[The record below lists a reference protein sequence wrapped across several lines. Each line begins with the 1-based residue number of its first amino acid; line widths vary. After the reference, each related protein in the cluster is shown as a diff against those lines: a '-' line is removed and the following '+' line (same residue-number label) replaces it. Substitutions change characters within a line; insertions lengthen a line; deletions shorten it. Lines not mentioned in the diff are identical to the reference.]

1 MTSQFL
7 LVETSKI
14 VTSTYRVERS
24 IESDGVLTELKN
36 NINNYGIKVPLIVT
50 LTDETKYQLVD
61 GHRRL
66 QCAIALGLEKIP
78 CVIEQSDK
86 STEIALSVNIHRE
99 DLTSVEIGQ
108 MLLEIYNSEK
118 QKDSSFKYAKLS
130 NFVNKSKAYISQH
143 IGYVEKLSD
152 EIQQDILDN
161 KRMIDKNIL
170 NRIYTL
176 DEDDQIEIYKQVV
189 AENLGRE
196 SVQKLIDEL
205 GNDDTVDDTETS
217 PSSDTT
223 PTVTD
228 ALYISNGFLEFKLK
242 SDALADDEKEKFEIE
257 FQALLKKY
265 KLSEEGLTC

>member
-14 VTSTYRVERS
+14 VTSTNRVERS

-36 NINNYGIKVPLIVT
+36 NINNYGIKVPLIVI

-78 CVIEQSDK
+78 CVVEQSNQ

-108 MLLEIYNSEK
+108 MLLKIYNSEK

-130 NFVNKSKAYISQH
+130 NVVNKSKAYISQH

-196 SVQKLIDEL
+196 EVQKLIDGLDADNEDL
-205 GNDDTVDDTETS
+205 DDDTEEYYT
-217 PSSDTT
+217 SDTESI
-223 PTVTD
+223 TD
-228 ALYISNGFLEFKLK
+228 DVITISNGYLEFKLK
-242 SDALADDEKEKFEIE
+242 PDALADDERKKFEVE
-257 FQALLKKY
+257 LRTLLEKY
-265 KLSEEGLTC
+265 KLSQEV